1 MPFLHFHKDT
11 VHPQSHVP
19 GGYICQR
26 RCFLLIHSKALYGLA
41 APLAQ
46 SCTSP
51 MFSVVFVPD
60 WGYLSSAIALMSEKL
75 TILSSYLGPENISE
89 MTAQGQSV
97 ETSRGGGVEGLER
110 TKLTPPMRMKPLPAH
125 RQFVALLESCMASLL
140 PCSKASACTA
150 FILGLLFPGCAANL
164 HGCKGEGGGGQGGQA
179 PPTAYPGSWSQPL
192 ALPLFLM
199 LQTEPKG
206 NPWHVPVS
214 SSTFHS
220 SSRLC
225 VCLSPK

>member
-1 MPFLHFHKDT
+1 MNDCFGCFPCPRAAGQRAAAPQKGMPFLHFHKDT

-60 WGYLSSAIALMSEKL
+60 RGYLSSAIALMSEKL

-150 FILGLLFPGCAANL
+150 FILGLLFPGCAASL

-179 PPTAYPGSWSQPL
+179 PPTAYPGS
-192 ALPLFLM
+192 
-199 LQTEPKG
+199 
-206 NPWHVPVS
+206 
-214 SSTFHS
+214 
-220 SSRLC
+220 
-225 VCLSPK
+225 